1 MTITQEQRVALAKVF
16 EDALMEYINETCLDD
31 ITNIAYD
38 LVQNGVDAGTED
50 DEFVDFINELTGGI
64 CVNVK

>member
-1 MTITQEQRVALAKVF
+1 MAITQEQKTSLAKVF

-38 LVQNGVDAGTED
+38 IVQASVDVDTDD

-64 CVNVK
+64 YVRI